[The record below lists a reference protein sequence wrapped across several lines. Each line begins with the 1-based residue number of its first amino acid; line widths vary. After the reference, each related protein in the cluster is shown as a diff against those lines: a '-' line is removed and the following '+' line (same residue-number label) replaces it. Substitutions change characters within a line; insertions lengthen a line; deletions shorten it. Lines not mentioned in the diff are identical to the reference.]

1 MTNIRTDAQIEVY
14 KIYTELLKP
23 KMDKHKILQENL
35 CLECFN
41 IDRPIKEAEL
51 DDYGTDGYKCDKCEQ
66 TKEVFNEFIYFSIKE
81 LGFSIRDDLYGNI
94 PRIYEKLN

>member
-1 MTNIRTDAQIEVY
+1 MTNIRTDTQIEVY

-23 KMDKHKILQENL
+23 KMDKHKILQENT

-41 IDRPIKEAEL
+41 IGRPVKEPKL
-51 DDYGTDGYKCDKCEQ
+51 DDYGTDGACCDKCKK

-81 LGFSIRDDLYGNI
+81 LGFSIKDDLYSNI
-94 PRIYEKLN
+94 PRIYEKE